1 MPVEPSER
9 TAMIPIV
16 KREERV
22 PFKQGKKQKQQ
33 KREKDKGKDKGK
45 DKERKVD
52 IRV

>member
-33 KREKDKGKDKGK
+33 KREKDKGKDK
-45 DKERKVD
+45 ERRVD

>member
-33 KREKDKGKDKGK
+33 KREKDKGKDK
-45 DKERKVD
+45 ERKVD

>member
-9 TAMIPIV
+9 TAIIPIV

-33 KREKDKGKDKGK
+33 KREKDKGKDK
-45 DKERKVD
+45 ERKVD